1 MPRSLWSSAIVLA
14 LLALP
19 AAAETLL
26 AGVSPSGM
34 KELGFSVRSSRGKS
48 GELRVEII
56 RDLSKRE
63 YAGGHSGYLEIS
75 GEAKGQSIRAEKDGK
90 VERYRFTLAPGTVE
104 RARFSVSEYQGGP
117 GEEKVLGGGTLYRFE
132 LKEFF
137 PEKPRR

>member
-1 MPRSLWSSAIVLA
+1 MPRLLRSTTAVLA

-34 KELGFSVRSSRGKS
+34 KELGFSVRSSRAKS

-63 YAGGHSGYLEIS
+63 YAHGHIGYLEIS
-75 GEAKGQSIRAEKDGK
+75 GDGTGKSIKAEKDGK
-90 VERYRFTLAPGTVE
+90 VERYLFTLEPGTVE

-117 GEEKVLGGGTLYRFE
+117 GEEKVLGGGTLYRFA

-137 PEKPRR
+137 PEKPHR